1 MPHCYGA
8 SNWRIVRSVQTVSI
22 ANSPYSELI
31 PIVISLLHKGTVCY
45 GSYDPYDLHAWLTRI
60 VNISYKSHKGKQ
72 AGSNNNIPRFI
83 SHKSKQARFN
93 CNIPCSISRIPKQ
106 ARFKCNTQWSC
117 SGACLHGNNTMWNW
131 KGGRFVTIQGLFTIT
146 KNVWK
151 IRFGI
156 S

>member
-1 MPHCYGA
+1 M
-8 SNWRIVRSVQTVSI
+8 
-22 ANSPYSELI
+22 
-31 PIVISLLHKGTVCY
+31 CY

-93 CNIPCSISRIPKQ
+93 CHIPCSISRIPKQ

-117 SGACLHGNNTMWNW
+117 SGACLRGNNTMWNW
-131 KGGRFVTIQGLFTIT
+131 KGGRFVTIQYKCLENPVWNKLMELAFFLNSIPVFGLQSSILFLVCNIFFSDV
-146 KNVWK
+146 K
-151 IRFGI
+151 RF
-156 S
+156 SSFLSVL